1 MKVLVD
7 FFLNTRRCYMRFS
20 KFLVVSTGVA
30 AIAIVAL
37 VAQAN
42 AADGQQ
48 AAKAPAAKVQTQT
61 PAKAVQ
67 PATATAQRRTYRSYS
82 YEPQYNNNSGRSY
95 RGPTWARADSKVK
108 FRYGV
113 YPY

>member
-1 MKVLVD
+1 
-7 FFLNTRRCYMRFS
+7 MRFS

-37 VAQAN
+37 VSQAN

-48 AAKAPAAKVQTQT
+48 AAAKQPVAKAQVQT
-61 PAKAVQ
+61 PARAAQ
-67 PATATAQRRTYRSYS
+67 PAQATAQRRTYRSYS
-82 YEPQYNNNSGRSY
+82 YEPQYNNGNFGRSY

-108 FRYGV
+108 FRYGSF
-113 YPY
+113 PY

>member
-1 MKVLVD
+1 
-7 FFLNTRRCYMRFS
+7 MRFY

-30 AIAIVAL
+30 AIAIAAL
-37 VAQAN
+37 VTQAN

-48 AAKAPAAKVQTQT
+48 ATTKAPVAKAQTQAPVT
-61 PAKAVQ
+61 TVQ
-67 PATATAQRRTYRSYS
+67 PAQATAQRRTYRSYS
-82 YEPQYNNNSGRSY
+82 YEPQYNTGNFGRSY